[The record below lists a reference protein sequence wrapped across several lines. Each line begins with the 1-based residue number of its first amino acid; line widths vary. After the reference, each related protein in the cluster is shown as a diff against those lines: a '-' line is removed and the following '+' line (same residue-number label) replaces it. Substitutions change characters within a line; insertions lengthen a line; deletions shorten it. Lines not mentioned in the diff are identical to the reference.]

1 MRTINQVLD
10 RAQTVQKVRS
20 DYKLGLCLGIGA
32 SSISS
37 YRLGK
42 SLPDEKACQ
51 KLATAIGEKPD
62 LLLVEMQAQRS
73 KDDETRALW
82 SSIANRLQKG
92 LSSIKMLL
100 VITTISIAASALPAL
115 ASVYC
120 AGVFADLA
128 VYTSWKVWRRLRTL
142 FCPAIVKVCK
152 GLVLTTTRVTFNVFG
167 RPFTQF

>member
-32 SSISS
+32 QSLSN

-42 SLPDEKACQ
+42 TLPDEKACI
-51 KLATAIGEKPD
+51 KLAGALGEDPA
-62 LLLVEMQAQRS
+62 LLTLEIQAQRS
-73 KDDETRALW
+73 KDVQTRDLW
-82 SSIANRLQKG
+82 ISIANRLQKG

-100 VITTISIAASALPAL
+100 LITTLSIAASALPAL

-128 VYTSWKVWRRLRTL
+128 VYTSWN
-142 FCPAIVKVCK
+142 
-152 GLVLTTTRVTFNVFG
+152 VLKISADG
-167 RPFTQF
+167 